1 MKINKE
7 KLKQQYLKE
16 KHINLKTVKED
27 LRKIK
32 KFIKSNVFTCYP
44 HRYQLFKNKETG
56 RLYLT
61 VCTINFDI
69 VILNYSDKKTLNDQM
84 IELFP
89 EYIFFEKGTAGGFD
103 LFPGNS
109 SKIYGYSD
117 ENNIILGP
125 SVEIMEF

>member
-7 KLKQQYLKE
+7 QLKQQYLKE
-16 KHINLKTVKED
+16 NQIDLKIVKKD
-27 LRKIK
+27 LKKIK
-32 KFIKSNVFTCYP
+32 KCIKSNVFTCYP

-61 VCTINFDI
+61 VCTINFNI
-69 VILNYSDKKTLNDQM
+69 VILSYSDKKTLNDQM
-84 IELFP
+84 MELFP
-89 EYIFFEKGTAGGFD
+89 EYIFFEKETAGGFD

-117 ENNIILGP
+117 ENNIILG
-125 SVEIMEF
+125 SSSEIMEF